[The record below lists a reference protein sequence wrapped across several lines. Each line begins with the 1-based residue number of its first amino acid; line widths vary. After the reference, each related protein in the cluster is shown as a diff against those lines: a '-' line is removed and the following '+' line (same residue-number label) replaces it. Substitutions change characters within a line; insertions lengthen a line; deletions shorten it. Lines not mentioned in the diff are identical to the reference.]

1 MWDIK
6 FNFYQLRFVI
16 LLPLITL
23 LIDQAN
29 YEIKKLLKIILIPT
43 LILFHL
49 LIIGYLNNYN
59 FDNRDIFGILF
70 LYLIFLLTLIN
81 YKNFKRSLS
90 IVVDIFTILFSITFI
105 IFFFYSE
112 SVFSPDCYDG
122 WFYRTK
128 FIFMENSH
136 FALISVPIIN
146 YYTILFCKWNTKIIL

>member
-1 MWDIK
+1 MPTNYTTKINFIFFNIGLFFFLFLWDIK

-49 LIIGYLNNYN
+49 IIIGYFNNYN
-59 FDNRDIFGILF
+59 FDNRDVFGILF

-105 IFFFYSE
+105 IFFF
-112 SVFSPDCYDG
+112 
-122 WFYRTK
+122 
-128 FIFMENSH
+128 
-136 FALISVPIIN
+136 
-146 YYTILFCKWNTKIIL
+146 LF

>member
-1 MWDIK
+1 MPTNYTTKINFIFFNIGLFFFLFLWDIK

-70 LYLIFLLTLIN
+70 LYLIF
-81 YKNFKRSLS
+81 Y
-90 IVVDIFTILFSITFI
+90 
-105 IFFFYSE
+105 
-112 SVFSPDCYDG
+112 
-122 WFYRTK
+122 
-128 FIFMENSH
+128 
-136 FALISVPIIN
+136 
-146 YYTILFCKWNTKIIL
+146 